1 MEPALLSIEGRH
13 DHEAVEAVVNPIV
26 DGLVP
31 GWRVTYDEI
40 GLEMV
45 RQGRQR
51 TSLIDAVVAIEDPMA
66 LFTRGRTESPQRVW
80 VVVLEQ
86 DGTGRCEVIKFL
98 LVGGTE
104 DNPLW
109 LRIRPDA
116 SVPAVIDGR

>member
-1 MEPALLSIEGRH
+1 MEPPLLAMQGRA
-13 DHEAVEAVVNPIV
+13 DHQTVEAAV
-26 DGLVP
+26 DAIIDGQIP

-51 TSLIDAVVAIEDPMA
+51 TSLLDAVVAVEDPMA
-66 LFTRGRTESPQRVW
+66 LFTRGRAESPQRVW

-86 DGTGRCEVIKFL
+86 EAPVRREVVKFL
-98 LVGGTE
+98 LSGGSD
-104 DNPLW
+104 DNPEW

-116 SVPAVIDGR
+116 SVPIDSR

>member
-1 MEPALLSIEGRH
+1 MEPPLLAMQGRA
-13 DHEAVEAVVNPIV
+13 DHQTVEAAV
-26 DGLVP
+26 DAIIDGQAP

-51 TSLIDAVVAIEDPMA
+51 TSLLDAVVAVEDPMA
-66 LFTRGRTESPQRVW
+66 LFTRGRAESPQRVW

-86 DGTGRCEVIKFL
+86 EAPARREVVQFQ
-98 LVGGTE
+98 LVGGSD
-104 DNPLW
+104 DNPEW

-116 SVPAVIDGR
+116 SVPVDSR

>member
-1 MEPALLSIEGRH
+1 MEPPLLAMQGRA
-13 DHEAVEAVVNPIV
+13 DHQTVEAAV
-26 DGLVP
+26 DAIIDGQAP

-51 TSLIDAVVAIEDPMA
+51 TSLLDAVVAVEDPMA
-66 LFTRGRTESPQRVW
+66 LFTRGRAESPQRVW

-86 DGTGRCEVIKFL
+86 EAPARREVVKFL
-98 LVGGTE
+98 LVGGSD
-104 DNPLW
+104 DNPEW

-116 SVPAVIDGR
+116 SVPVDSR

>member
-1 MEPALLSIEGRH
+1 MEPPLLAMQGRA
-13 DHEAVEAVVNPIV
+13 DHQTVEAAV
-26 DGLVP
+26 DAIIDGQVP

-51 TSLIDAVVAIEDPMA
+51 TSLIDAVVAVEDPMA
-66 LFTRGRTESPQRVW
+66 LFTRGRAESPQRVW

-86 DGTGRCEVIKFL
+86 EASARREVVKFL
-98 LVGGTE
+98 LAGGSD
-104 DNPLW
+104 DNPEW

-116 SVPAVIDGR
+116 SVPVDSR

>member
-1 MEPALLSIEGRH
+1 MQGRA
-13 DHEAVEAVVNPIV
+13 DHQTVEAAV
-26 DGLVP
+26 DAIIDGQVP

-51 TSLIDAVVAIEDPMA
+51 TSLLDAVVAVEDPMA
-66 LFTRGRTESPQRVW
+66 LFTRGRAESPQRVW

-86 DGTGRCEVIKFL
+86 EAPVRCEVVKFL
-98 LVGGTE
+98 LSGGSD
-104 DNPLW
+104 DNPEW

-116 SVPAVIDGR
+116 SVPVDSR

>member
-1 MEPALLSIEGRH
+1 MEPPLLAMQGRA
-13 DHEAVEAVVNPIV
+13 DHQTVEAAV
-26 DGLVP
+26 DAIIDGQVS

-51 TSLIDAVVAIEDPMA
+51 TSLLDAVVAVEDPMA
-66 LFTRGRTESPQRVW
+66 LFTRGRAESPQRVW

-86 DGTGRCEVIKFL
+86 EASARREVVKFL
-98 LVGGTE
+98 LAGGSD
-104 DNPLW
+104 DNPEW

-116 SVPAVIDGR
+116 SVPVDSR

>member
-1 MEPALLSIEGRH
+1 MELGFLSMEGRF
-13 DHEAVEAVVNPIV
+13 DHQTLEAAIDPIV
-26 DGLVP
+26 DGHVP

-51 TSLIDAVVAIEDPMA
+51 TSLIDAVVAVEDPMA
-66 LFTRGRTESPQRVW
+66 LFTRGRAESPQRVW
-80 VVVLEQ
+80 VIVLEQ
-86 DGTGRCEVIKFL
+86 DGTGRREVVKFL
-98 LVGGTE
+98 LVGGSD

-116 SVPAVIDGR
+116 STPVAGGE

>member
-1 MEPALLSIEGRH
+1 MQGRA
-13 DHEAVEAVVNPIV
+13 DHQTVEAAV
-26 DGLVP
+26 DAIIDGQVP

-51 TSLIDAVVAIEDPMA
+51 TSLLDAVVAVEDPMA
-66 LFTRGRTESPQRVW
+66 LFTRGRAESPQRVW

-86 DGTGRCEVIKFL
+86 EAPDRREVVKFL
-98 LVGGTE
+98 LVGGSD
-104 DNPLW
+104 DNPEW

-116 SVPAVIDGR
+116 SVPVESR